1 MPAFFF
7 YCTIK
12 KETRMSQ
19 IDRGGDYMR
28 KKKLLTVITA
38 FLLAMFFLYGCEDE
52 EEVLTQSGQ
61 AVEGWEE
68 TPDEAG
74 TWAIYWYLCGSDLE
88 SDAEFAT
95 MDLYELQCASLP
107 ENVQVIIE
115 TGGAREW
122 YHEDVEAGQQG
133 RYLYDSDGLTF
144 LEAQPEADM
153 GDPETLA
160 DFLSFCKEN
169 FPADHTMFLFWNH
182 GGGSVSG
189 AAFDEI
195 YDYDSLTLDEM
206 YQAFGSVYELSEENP
221 PFDIV
226 GFDTCLMATI
236 DTAWMLS
243 DVSHYLVASEE
254 MEPGCGWSYDK
265 WVQTL
270 GDHPG
275 IDGEALGQVICD
287 SYMEGCEDIGM
298 EQEATLSV
306 VDLQKIQ
313 PLLNAYDDLGKEA
326 LTLACEDSTFFAE
339 FGRRA
344 VQTENYGGN
353 TPDQGY
359 TNMVDMG
366 HLVRNSEDLL
376 PETAQAVLDALEECV
391 VYNVSGDYRSE
402 ATGLSCYYSYNGD
415 TDDFDGFVSI
425 SASPA
430 FQYLYDYELY
440 GYMSDEGL
448 AYMQDLGYEEEIPE
462 ITITQDNTELEDFP
476 LYVDEDGNSVL
487 EIGSGAASTLQA
499 VYYQLCY
506 VSEEDDIILL
516 LGRDNDIYM
525 DWDEGVFRD
534 NFRGVW
540 GAIDGCLCYMEIVY
554 EGDDYNLY
562 SVPILLNG
570 DEYNL
575 RVVYSYTD
583 EEYSILGAR
592 RGIDDNGMA
601 DKNLVQLEP
610 GDEITTLHYA
620 MTISGDEEEPE
631 QVPVDTI
638 TVTEDT
644 VFTEEDLGDG
654 NFVIFYEMVDM
665 QDNSYYSD
673 LAYFTVEDGLIYT
686 ETE

>member
-1 MPAFFF
+1 
-7 YCTIK
+7 
-12 KETRMSQ
+12 
-19 IDRGGDYMR
+19 MR
-28 KKKLLTVITA
+28 KKKLLTIITA
-38 FLLAMFFLYGCEDE
+38 FLLAIFFLCGCEDE

-88 SDAEFAT
+88 SDAEAAT

-169 FPADHTMFLFWNH
+169 FPADHTMFLLWNH

-275 IDGEALGQVICD
+275 IDGATLGQVICD

-391 VYNVSGDYRSE
+391 VYNVSGEYRSE

-415 TDDFDGFVSI
+415 TDDFDGFLSI

-462 ITITQDNTELEDFP
+462 ITITQDTELEDFP

-487 EIGSGAASTLQA
+487 EIGSEAAATLQA

-644 VFTEEDLGDG
+644 AFTEEDLGDG

>member
-1 MPAFFF
+1 
-7 YCTIK
+7 
-12 KETRMSQ
+12 MSQ

-88 SDAEFAT
+88 SDAEAAT

-275 IDGEALGQVICD
+275 IDGAALGQVICD

-415 TDDFDGFVSI
+415 TDDFDGFLSI

-487 EIGSGAASTLQA
+487 EIGSEAAATLQA

-644 VFTEEDLGDG
+644 AFTEEDLGDG

>member
-1 MPAFFF
+1 
-7 YCTIK
+7 
-12 KETRMSQ
+12 
-19 IDRGGDYMR
+19 MR
-28 KKKLLTVITA
+28 EKRLLAIIVA
-38 FLLAMFFLYGCEDE
+38 FLLATFLLYGCEDE
-52 EEVLTQSGQ
+52 EEILTQSGQ
-61 AVEGWEE
+61 TVEGWEE

-88 SDAEFAT
+88 SDAEAAT

-169 FPADHTMFLFWNH
+169 FPADHTMFLLWNH

-275 IDGEALGQVICD
+275 IDGAALGQIICD

-391 VYNVSGDYRSE
+391 IYNVSGDYRSE

-415 TDDFDGFVSI
+415 TDDFDGFLSI

-440 GYMSDEGL
+440 GYMSDEGI

-487 EIGSGAASTLQA
+487 EIGSEAAATLQA

-525 DWDEGVFRD
+525 DWDEGIFRD

-665 QDNSYYSD
+665 QNNSYYSD

>member
-1 MPAFFF
+1 
-7 YCTIK
+7 
-12 KETRMSQ
+12 
-19 IDRGGDYMR
+19 MR
-28 KKKLLTVITA
+28 KKKLLTIITA

-88 SDAEFAT
+88 SDAEAAT

-275 IDGEALGQVICD
+275 IDGAALGQVICD

-391 VYNVSGDYRSE
+391 VYNVSGEYRSE

-415 TDDFDGFVSI
+415 TDDFDGFLSI

-487 EIGSGAASTLQA
+487 EIGSEAAATLQA

-644 VFTEEDLGDG
+644 AFTEEDLGDG

>member
-1 MPAFFF
+1 
-7 YCTIK
+7 
-12 KETRMSQ
+12 
-19 IDRGGDYMR
+19 MR
-28 KKKLLTVITA
+28 KKKLLTIITA
-38 FLLAMFFLYGCEDE
+38 LLLAMFFLYGCEDE
-52 EEVLTQSGQ
+52 EEILTQSGQ

-88 SDAEFAT
+88 SDAEAAT

-122 YHEDVEAGQQG
+122 YHVDVEAGQQG

-169 FPADHTMFLFWNH
+169 FPADHTMFLLWNH

-275 IDGEALGQVICD
+275 IDGAALGQIICD

-415 TDDFDGFVSI
+415 TDDFDGFLSI

-462 ITITQDNTELEDFP
+462 ITITQDTELEDFP

-487 EIGSGAASTLQA
+487 EIGSEAAATLQA

-525 DWDEGVFRD
+525 DWDEGIFRD

-665 QDNSYYSD
+665 QNNSYYSD
-673 LAYFTVEDGLIYT
+673 LAYFAVEDGLIYT

>member
-12 KETRMSQ
+12 KETKMSQ

-28 KKKLLTVITA
+28 KKKLLTIITA
-38 FLLAMFFLYGCEDE
+38 LLLAMFFLYGCEDE
-52 EEVLTQSGQ
+52 EEILTQSGQ

-88 SDAEFAT
+88 SDAEAAT

-169 FPADHTMFLFWNH
+169 FPADHTMFLLWNH

-275 IDGEALGQVICD
+275 IDGAALGQIICD

-391 VYNVSGDYRSE
+391 IYNVSGDYRSE

-415 TDDFDGFVSI
+415 TDDFDGFLSI

-487 EIGSGAASTLQA
+487 EIGSEAAATLQA

-525 DWDEGVFRD
+525 DWDEGIFRD

-554 EGDDYNLY
+554 EGNDYNLY

-665 QDNSYYSD
+665 QNNSYYSD

>member
-1 MPAFFF
+1 
-7 YCTIK
+7 
-12 KETRMSQ
+12 
-19 IDRGGDYMR
+19 MR
-28 KKKLLTVITA
+28 KKKLLTIITA
-38 FLLAMFFLYGCEDE
+38 LLLAMFFLYGCEDE
-52 EEVLTQSGQ
+52 EEILTQSGQ

-88 SDAEFAT
+88 SDAEAAT

-275 IDGEALGQVICD
+275 IDGAALGQVICD

-391 VYNVSGDYRSE
+391 VYNVSGNYRSE

-462 ITITQDNTELEDFP
+462 ITITQDTELEDFP

-487 EIGSGAASTLQA
+487 EIGSEAAATLQA

-665 QDNSYYSD
+665 QNNSYYSD
-673 LAYFTVEDGLIYT
+673 LAYFAVEDGLIYT

>member
-1 MPAFFF
+1 
-7 YCTIK
+7 
-12 KETRMSQ
+12 
-19 IDRGGDYMR
+19 MR
-28 KKKLLTVITA
+28 KKKLLTIITA
-38 FLLAMFFLYGCEDE
+38 LLLAMFFLYGCEDE
-52 EEVLTQSGQ
+52 EEILTQSGQ

-88 SDAEFAT
+88 SDAEAAT

-169 FPADHTMFLFWNH
+169 FPADHTMFLLWNH

-275 IDGEALGQVICD
+275 IDGAALGQIICD

-391 VYNVSGDYRSE
+391 IYNVSGDYRSE

-415 TDDFDGFVSI
+415 TDDFDGFLSI

-487 EIGSGAASTLQA
+487 EIGSEAAATLQA

-525 DWDEGVFRD
+525 DWDEGIFRD

-554 EGDDYNLY
+554 EGNDYNLY

-665 QDNSYYSD
+665 QNNSYYSD

>member
-1 MPAFFF
+1 
-7 YCTIK
+7 
-12 KETRMSQ
+12 
-19 IDRGGDYMR
+19 MR
-28 KKKLLTVITA
+28 KKKLLTIITA

-52 EEVLTQSGQ
+52 EEILTQSGQ

-88 SDAEFAT
+88 SDAEAAT

-169 FPADHTMFLFWNH
+169 FPADHTMFLLWNH

-275 IDGEALGQVICD
+275 IDGAALGQIICD

-391 VYNVSGDYRSE
+391 IYNVSGDYRSE

-415 TDDFDGFVSI
+415 TDDFDGFLSI

-462 ITITQDNTELEDFP
+462 ITITQDTELEDFP

-487 EIGSGAASTLQA
+487 EIGSEAAATLQA

-525 DWDEGVFRD
+525 DWDEGIFRD

-665 QDNSYYSD
+665 QNNSYYSD
-673 LAYFTVEDGLIYT
+673 LAYFAVEDGLIYT

>member
-1 MPAFFF
+1 
-7 YCTIK
+7 
-12 KETRMSQ
+12 
-19 IDRGGDYMR
+19 MR
-28 KKKLLTVITA
+28 EKRLLAIIVA
-38 FLLAMFFLYGCEDE
+38 FLLATFLLYGCEDE
-52 EEVLTQSGQ
+52 EEILTQSGQ

-88 SDAEFAT
+88 SDAEAAT

-169 FPADHTMFLFWNH
+169 FPADHTMFLLWNH

-275 IDGEALGQVICD
+275 IDGAALGQIICD

-391 VYNVSGDYRSE
+391 IYNVSGDYRSE

-415 TDDFDGFVSI
+415 TDDFDGFLSI

-462 ITITQDNTELEDFP
+462 ITITQDTELEDFP

-487 EIGSGAASTLQA
+487 EIGSEAAATLQA

-525 DWDEGVFRD
+525 DWDEGIFRD

-554 EGDDYNLY
+554 EGNDYNLY

-665 QDNSYYSD
+665 QNNSYYSD
-673 LAYFTVEDGLIYT
+673 LAYFAVEDGLIYT

>member
-1 MPAFFF
+1 
-7 YCTIK
+7 
-12 KETRMSQ
+12 
-19 IDRGGDYMR
+19 MR
-28 KKKLLTVITA
+28 KKKLLTIITV

-88 SDAEFAT
+88 SDAEAAT

-169 FPADHTMFLFWNH
+169 FPADHTMFLLWNH

-275 IDGEALGQVICD
+275 IDGAALGQIICD

-391 VYNVSGDYRSE
+391 IYNVSGDYRSE

-415 TDDFDGFVSI
+415 TDDFDGFLSI

-462 ITITQDNTELEDFP
+462 ITITQDTELEDFP

-487 EIGSGAASTLQA
+487 EIGSEAAATLQA

-525 DWDEGVFRD
+525 DWDEGIFRD

-665 QDNSYYSD
+665 QNNSYYSD

>member
-1 MPAFFF
+1 
-7 YCTIK
+7 
-12 KETRMSQ
+12 
-19 IDRGGDYMR
+19 MR

-88 SDAEFAT
+88 SDAEAAT

-275 IDGEALGQVICD
+275 IDGAALGQVICD

-487 EIGSGAASTLQA
+487 EIGSEAAATLQA

-644 VFTEEDLGDG
+644 AFTEEDLGDG

>member
-1 MPAFFF
+1 
-7 YCTIK
+7 
-12 KETRMSQ
+12 
-19 IDRGGDYMR
+19 MR
-28 KKKLLTVITA
+28 KKKLLTIITA
-38 FLLAMFFLYGCEDE
+38 LLLAMFFLYGCEDE
-52 EEVLTQSGQ
+52 EEILTQSGQ
-61 AVEGWEE
+61 TVAGWEE

-88 SDAEFAT
+88 SDAEAAT

-169 FPADHTMFLFWNH
+169 FPADHTMFLLWNH

-275 IDGEALGQVICD
+275 IDGAALGQIICD

-391 VYNVSGDYRSE
+391 IYNVSGDYRSE

-415 TDDFDGFVSI
+415 TDDFDGFLSI

-487 EIGSGAASTLQA
+487 EIGSEAAATLQA

-525 DWDEGVFRD
+525 DWDEGIFRD

-665 QDNSYYSD
+665 QNNSYYSD

>member
-1 MPAFFF
+1 
-7 YCTIK
+7 
-12 KETRMSQ
+12 
-19 IDRGGDYMR
+19 MR
-28 KKKLLTVITA
+28 EKKLLTIIAA
-38 FLLAMFFLYGCEDE
+38 FLLATLLLYGCEDE

-68 TPDEAG
+68 TSDEAG

-88 SDAEFAT
+88 SDAEAAT
-95 MDLYELQCASLP
+95 MDLYELQCVSLP

-115 TGGAREW
+115 TGGAQEW

-160 DFLSFCKEN
+160 DFLSFCQEN

-221 PFDIV
+221 PFDVV

-243 DVSHYLVASEE
+243 DISHYLVASEE

-275 IDGEALGQVICD
+275 IDGAALGQVICD

-313 PLLNAYDDLGKEA
+313 PLLYAYDELGKEA

-376 PETAQAVLDALEECV
+376 PETAQAVLDGLEECV
-391 VYNVSGDYRSE
+391 VYNVSGAYRSE

-415 TDDFDGFVSI
+415 TDDFDAFTSI

-448 AYMQDLGYEEEIPE
+448 AYVQELGYEEDTVPE
-462 ITITQDNTELEDFP
+462 ITIAQDTELEDFP

-487 EIGSGAASTLQA
+487 EIGSEAASTLQA

-631 QVPVDTI
+631 QVPVDMI

-644 VFTEEDLGDG
+644 AFTEEDLGDG

-673 LAYFTVEDGLIYT
+673 LAYFTVEDGFIYT

>member
-12 KETRMSQ
+12 KETKMSQ

-28 KKKLLTVITA
+28 KKKLLTIITV

-88 SDAEFAT
+88 SDAEAAT

-169 FPADHTMFLFWNH
+169 FPADHTMFLLWNH

-275 IDGEALGQVICD
+275 IDGAALGQIICD

-391 VYNVSGDYRSE
+391 VYNVSGEYRSE

-415 TDDFDGFVSI
+415 TDDFDGFLSI

-462 ITITQDNTELEDFP
+462 ITITQDTELEDFP

-487 EIGSGAASTLQA
+487 EIGSEAAATLQA

-525 DWDEGVFRD
+525 DWDEGIFRD

-554 EGDDYNLY
+554 EGNDYNLY

-665 QDNSYYSD
+665 QNNSYYSD
-673 LAYFTVEDGLIYT
+673 LAYFAVEDGLIYT

>member
-1 MPAFFF
+1 
-7 YCTIK
+7 
-12 KETRMSQ
+12 
-19 IDRGGDYMR
+19 MR
-28 KKKLLTVITA
+28 EKKLLTIIAA
-38 FLLAMFFLYGCEDE
+38 FLLATILLYGCEDE

-61 AVEGWEE
+61 AVEGWEKAS
-68 TPDEAG
+68 DEAG

-88 SDAEFAT
+88 SDAEAAT
-95 MDLYELQCASLP
+95 MDLYELQCVSLP

-115 TGGAREW
+115 TGGAQEW

-189 AAFDEI
+189 AAFDEN

-221 PFDIV
+221 PFDVV

-243 DVSHYLVASEE
+243 DISHYLVASEE

-275 IDGEALGQVICD
+275 IDGAALGQVICD

-313 PLLNAYDDLGKEA
+313 PLLYAYDDLGKEA

-376 PETAQAVLDALEECV
+376 PETAQAVLDGLEECV
-391 VYNVSGDYRSE
+391 VYNVSGAYRSE

-415 TDDFDGFVSI
+415 TDDFDAFTSI

-448 AYMQDLGYEEEIPE
+448 AYVQELGYEEDAVPE
-462 ITITQDNTELEDFP
+462 ITIAQDTELEDFP

-487 EIGSGAASTLQA
+487 EIGSEAASTLQA

-644 VFTEEDLGDG
+644 AFTEEDLGDG

>member
-1 MPAFFF
+1 
-7 YCTIK
+7 
-12 KETRMSQ
+12 
-19 IDRGGDYMR
+19 MR
-28 KKKLLTVITA
+28 KKKLLTIITA
-38 FLLAMFFLYGCEDE
+38 LLLAMFFLYGCEDE
-52 EEVLTQSGQ
+52 EEILTQSGQ

-88 SDAEFAT
+88 SDAEAAT

-169 FPADHTMFLFWNH
+169 FPADHTMFLLWNH

-275 IDGEALGQVICD
+275 IDGAALGQIICD

-391 VYNVSGDYRSE
+391 IYNVSGDYRSE

-415 TDDFDGFVSI
+415 TDDFDGFLSI

-462 ITITQDNTELEDFP
+462 ITITQDNTGLEDFP

-487 EIGSGAASTLQA
+487 EIGSEAAATLQA

-525 DWDEGVFRD
+525 DWDEGIFRD

-554 EGDDYNLY
+554 EGNDYNLY

-644 VFTEEDLGDG
+644 AFTEEDLGDG

-665 QDNSYYSD
+665 QNNSYYSD
-673 LAYFTVEDGLIYT
+673 LAYFAVEDGLIYT

>member
-12 KETRMSQ
+12 KETKMSQ

-28 KKKLLTVITA
+28 KKKLLTIITV

-88 SDAEFAT
+88 SDAEAAT

-169 FPADHTMFLFWNH
+169 FPADHTMFLLWNH

-275 IDGEALGQVICD
+275 IDGAALGQIICD

-391 VYNVSGDYRSE
+391 IYNVSGDYRSE

-415 TDDFDGFVSI
+415 TDDFDGFLSI

-462 ITITQDNTELEDFP
+462 ITITQDTELEDFP

-487 EIGSGAASTLQA
+487 EIGSEAAATLQA

-525 DWDEGVFRD
+525 DWDEGIFRD

-554 EGDDYNLY
+554 EGNDYNLY

-665 QDNSYYSD
+665 QNNSYYSD
-673 LAYFTVEDGLIYT
+673 LAYFAVEDGLIYT

>member
-1 MPAFFF
+1 
-7 YCTIK
+7 
-12 KETRMSQ
+12 
-19 IDRGGDYMR
+19 MR
-28 KKKLLTVITA
+28 KKKLLTIITV

-88 SDAEFAT
+88 SDAEAAT

-275 IDGEALGQVICD
+275 IDGAALGQVICD

-391 VYNVSGDYRSE
+391 VYNVSGEYRSE

-415 TDDFDGFVSI
+415 TDDFDGFLSI

-487 EIGSGAASTLQA
+487 EIGSEAATTLQA

-620 MTISGDEEEPE
+620 VTISGDEEEPE

-644 VFTEEDLGDG
+644 AFTEEDLGDG

>member
-1 MPAFFF
+1 
-7 YCTIK
+7 
-12 KETRMSQ
+12 
-19 IDRGGDYMR
+19 MR
-28 KKKLLTVITA
+28 KKKLLTIITA
-38 FLLAMFFLYGCEDE
+38 LLLAMFFLYGCEDE
-52 EEVLTQSGQ
+52 EEILTQSGQ
-61 AVEGWEE
+61 TVEGWEE

-88 SDAEFAT
+88 SDAEAAT

-169 FPADHTMFLFWNH
+169 FPADHTMFLLWNH

-275 IDGEALGQVICD
+275 IDGAALGQIICD

-391 VYNVSGDYRSE
+391 IYNVSGDYRSE

-462 ITITQDNTELEDFP
+462 ITITQDTELEDFP

-487 EIGSGAASTLQA
+487 EIGSEAAATLQA

-525 DWDEGVFRD
+525 DWDEGIFRD

-554 EGDDYNLY
+554 EGNDYNLY

-673 LAYFTVEDGLIYT
+673 LAYFAVEDGLIYT

>member
-1 MPAFFF
+1 
-7 YCTIK
+7 
-12 KETRMSQ
+12 
-19 IDRGGDYMR
+19 MR
-28 KKKLLTVITA
+28 KKKLLTIITA

-52 EEVLTQSGQ
+52 EEILTQSGQ

-88 SDAEFAT
+88 SDAEAAT

-169 FPADHTMFLFWNH
+169 FPADHTMFLLWNH

-275 IDGEALGQVICD
+275 IDGATLGQVICD

-391 VYNVSGDYRSE
+391 IYNVSGDYRSE

-487 EIGSGAASTLQA
+487 EIGSEAAATLQA

-644 VFTEEDLGDG
+644 AFTEEDLGDG

-673 LAYFTVEDGLIYT
+673 LAYFSVEDGLIYT

>member
-1 MPAFFF
+1 
-7 YCTIK
+7 
-12 KETRMSQ
+12 
-19 IDRGGDYMR
+19 MR
-28 KKKLLTVITA
+28 EKRVLAIIVA
-38 FLLAMFFLYGCEDE
+38 FLLATFLLYGCEDE
-52 EEVLTQSGQ
+52 EEILTQSGQ
-61 AVEGWEE
+61 TVEGWEE
-68 TPDEAG
+68 TSDEAG

-88 SDAEFAT
+88 SDAEAAT

-169 FPADHTMFLFWNH
+169 FPADHTMFLLWNH

-275 IDGEALGQVICD
+275 IDGAALGQIICD

-462 ITITQDNTELEDFP
+462 ITITQDTELEDFP

-487 EIGSGAASTLQA
+487 EIGSEAAATLQA

-525 DWDEGVFRD
+525 DWDEGIFRD

-554 EGDDYNLY
+554 EGNDYNLY

-665 QDNSYYSD
+665 QNNSYYSD
-673 LAYFTVEDGLIYT
+673 LAYFAVEDGLIYT

>member
-1 MPAFFF
+1 
-7 YCTIK
+7 
-12 KETRMSQ
+12 
-19 IDRGGDYMR
+19 MR
-28 KKKLLTVITA
+28 KKKLLTIITV

-88 SDAEFAT
+88 SDAEAAT

-275 IDGEALGQVICD
+275 IDGAALGQVICD

-391 VYNVSGDYRSE
+391 VYNVSGEYRSE

-415 TDDFDGFVSI
+415 TDDFDGFLSI

-462 ITITQDNTELEDFP
+462 ITITQDTELEDFP

-487 EIGSGAASTLQA
+487 EIGSEAAATLQA

-644 VFTEEDLGDG
+644 AFTEEDLGDG

>member
-1 MPAFFF
+1 
-7 YCTIK
+7 
-12 KETRMSQ
+12 
-19 IDRGGDYMR
+19 MR
-28 KKKLLTVITA
+28 KKKLLTIITV

-88 SDAEFAT
+88 SDAEAAT

-275 IDGEALGQVICD
+275 IDGAALGQVICD

-391 VYNVSGDYRSE
+391 VYNVSGEYRSE

-415 TDDFDGFVSI
+415 TDDFDGFLSI

-487 EIGSGAASTLQA
+487 EIGSEAAATLQA

-644 VFTEEDLGDG
+644 AFTEEDLGDG

>member
-12 KETRMSQ
+12 KETKMSQ

-28 KKKLLTVITA
+28 KKKLLTIITA
-38 FLLAMFFLYGCEDE
+38 LLLAMFFLYGCEDE
-52 EEVLTQSGQ
+52 EEILTQSGQ

-88 SDAEFAT
+88 SDAEAAT
-95 MDLYELQCASLP
+95 MDLYELQCTSLP

-169 FPADHTMFLFWNH
+169 FPADHTIFLLWNH

-254 MEPGCGWSYDK
+254 MEPVCGWSYDK

-275 IDGEALGQVICD
+275 IDGAALGQIICD

-415 TDDFDGFVSI
+415 TDDFDGFLSI

-487 EIGSGAASTLQA
+487 EIGSEAAATLQA

-525 DWDEGVFRD
+525 DWDEGIFRD

-554 EGDDYNLY
+554 EGNDYNLY

-673 LAYFTVEDGLIYT
+673 LAYFAVEDGLIYT

>member
-1 MPAFFF
+1 
-7 YCTIK
+7 
-12 KETRMSQ
+12 
-19 IDRGGDYMR
+19 MR
-28 KKKLLTVITA
+28 KKKLLTIITV

-88 SDAEFAT
+88 SDAEAAT

-275 IDGEALGQVICD
+275 IDGAALGQIICD

-391 VYNVSGDYRSE
+391 IYNVSGDYRSE

-462 ITITQDNTELEDFP
+462 ITITQDTELEDFP

-487 EIGSGAASTLQA
+487 EIGSEAAATLQA

-525 DWDEGVFRD
+525 DWDEGIFRD

-554 EGDDYNLY
+554 EGNDYNLY

-665 QDNSYYSD
+665 QNNSYYSD
-673 LAYFTVEDGLIYT
+673 LAYFAVEDGLIYT

>member
-1 MPAFFF
+1 
-7 YCTIK
+7 
-12 KETRMSQ
+12 
-19 IDRGGDYMR
+19 MR
-28 KKKLLTVITA
+28 KKKLLTIITA
-38 FLLAMFFLYGCEDE
+38 LLLAMFFLYGCEDE

-88 SDAEFAT
+88 SDAEAAT

-275 IDGEALGQVICD
+275 IDGAALGQIICD

-391 VYNVSGDYRSE
+391 IYNVSGDYRSE

-415 TDDFDGFVSI
+415 TDDFDGFLSI

-462 ITITQDNTELEDFP
+462 ITITQDTELEDFP

-487 EIGSGAASTLQA
+487 EIGSEAAATLQA

-525 DWDEGVFRD
+525 DWDEGIFRD

-554 EGDDYNLY
+554 EGNDYNLY

-665 QDNSYYSD
+665 QNNSYYSD
-673 LAYFTVEDGLIYT
+673 LAYFAVEDGLIYT

>member
-12 KETRMSQ
+12 KETKMSQ

-28 KKKLLTVITA
+28 KKKLLTIITA
-38 FLLAMFFLYGCEDE
+38 LLLAMFFLYGCEDE
-52 EEVLTQSGQ
+52 EEILTQSGQ
-61 AVEGWEE
+61 TVEGWEE

-88 SDAEFAT
+88 SDAEAAT

-169 FPADHTMFLFWNH
+169 FPADHTMFLLWNH

-275 IDGEALGQVICD
+275 IDGAALGQVICD

-391 VYNVSGDYRSE
+391 IYNVSGDYRSE

-462 ITITQDNTELEDFP
+462 ITITQDTELEDFP

-487 EIGSGAASTLQA
+487 EIGSEAAATLQA

-525 DWDEGVFRD
+525 DWDEGIFRD

-554 EGDDYNLY
+554 EGNDYNLY

-673 LAYFTVEDGLIYT
+673 LAYFAVEDGLIYT

>member
-12 KETRMSQ
+12 KETRMSK

-28 KKKLLTVITA
+28 KKKLLTIITA

-88 SDAEFAT
+88 SDAEAAT

-275 IDGEALGQVICD
+275 IDGAALGQVICD

-391 VYNVSGDYRSE
+391 VYNVSGEYRSE

-415 TDDFDGFVSI
+415 TDDFDGFLSI

-462 ITITQDNTELEDFP
+462 ITITQDTELEDFP

-487 EIGSGAASTLQA
+487 EIGSEAAATLQA

-525 DWDEGVFRD
+525 DWDEGIFRD

-554 EGDDYNLY
+554 EGNDYNLY

-665 QDNSYYSD
+665 QNNSYYSD

>member
-1 MPAFFF
+1 
-7 YCTIK
+7 
-12 KETRMSQ
+12 
-19 IDRGGDYMR
+19 MR
-28 KKKLLTVITA
+28 KKKLLTIITA
-38 FLLAMFFLYGCEDE
+38 LLLAMFFLYGCEDE
-52 EEVLTQSGQ
+52 EEILTQSGQ

-88 SDAEFAT
+88 SDAEAAT

-169 FPADHTMFLFWNH
+169 FPADHTMFLLWNH

-275 IDGEALGQVICD
+275 IDGAALGQIICD

-415 TDDFDGFVSI
+415 TDDFDGFLSI

-462 ITITQDNTELEDFP
+462 ITITQDTELEDFP

-487 EIGSGAASTLQA
+487 EIGSEAAATLQA

-525 DWDEGVFRD
+525 DWDEGIFRD

-554 EGDDYNLY
+554 EGNDYNLY

-665 QDNSYYSD
+665 QNNSYYSD
-673 LAYFTVEDGLIYT
+673 LAYFAVEDGLIYT

>member
-1 MPAFFF
+1 
-7 YCTIK
+7 
-12 KETRMSQ
+12 
-19 IDRGGDYMR
+19 MR
-28 KKKLLTVITA
+28 EKKLLTIIVA
-38 FLLAMFFLYGCEDE
+38 FLLATLLLYGCEDE

-61 AVEGWEE
+61 AVEGWEK
-68 TPDEAG
+68 TSDEAG

-88 SDAEFAT
+88 SDAEAAT
-95 MDLYELQCASLP
+95 MDLYELQCVSLP

-115 TGGAREW
+115 TGGAQEW

-160 DFLSFCKEN
+160 DFLSFCQEN

-221 PFDIV
+221 PFDVV

-243 DVSHYLVASEE
+243 DISHYLVASEE

-275 IDGEALGQVICD
+275 IDGAALGQVICD

-313 PLLNAYDDLGKEA
+313 PLLYAYDDLGKEA

-376 PETAQAVLDALEECV
+376 PETAQAVLDGLEECV
-391 VYNVSGDYRSE
+391 VYNVSGVYRSE

-415 TDDFDGFVSI
+415 TDDFDAFTSI

-448 AYMQDLGYEEEIPE
+448 AYVQELGYEEDTVPE
-462 ITITQDNTELEDFP
+462 ITIAQDTELEDFP

-487 EIGSGAASTLQA
+487 EIGADAAATLQA

-644 VFTEEDLGDG
+644 AFTEEDLGDG

-673 LAYFTVEDGLIYT
+673 LAYFTVEDGFIYT

>member
-1 MPAFFF
+1 
-7 YCTIK
+7 
-12 KETRMSQ
+12 
-19 IDRGGDYMR
+19 MR
-28 KKKLLTVITA
+28 KKKLLTIITA

-88 SDAEFAT
+88 SDAEAAT
-95 MDLYELQCASLP
+95 MDLYELQCTSLP

-169 FPADHTMFLFWNH
+169 FPADHTMFLLWNH

-275 IDGEALGQVICD
+275 IDGAALGQIICD

-415 TDDFDGFVSI
+415 TDDFDGFLSI

-430 FQYLYDYELY
+430 FQYLYNYELY

-462 ITITQDNTELEDFP
+462 ITITQDTELEDFP

-487 EIGSGAASTLQA
+487 EIGSEAAATLQA

-525 DWDEGVFRD
+525 DWDEGIFRD

-554 EGDDYNLY
+554 EGNDYNLY

-665 QDNSYYSD
+665 QNNSYYSD
-673 LAYFTVEDGLIYT
+673 LAYFAVEDGLIYT

>member
-1 MPAFFF
+1 
-7 YCTIK
+7 
-12 KETRMSQ
+12 
-19 IDRGGDYMR
+19 MR
-28 KKKLLTVITA
+28 KKKLLTIITV

-52 EEVLTQSGQ
+52 EEILTQSGQ

-88 SDAEFAT
+88 SDAEAAT

-169 FPADHTMFLFWNH
+169 FPADHTMFLLWNH

-275 IDGEALGQVICD
+275 IDGAALGQIICD

-391 VYNVSGDYRSE
+391 IYNVSGDYRSE

-415 TDDFDGFVSI
+415 TDDFDGFLSI

-462 ITITQDNTELEDFP
+462 ITITQDTELEDFP

-487 EIGSGAASTLQA
+487 EIGSEAAATLQA

-525 DWDEGVFRD
+525 DWDEGIFRD

-554 EGDDYNLY
+554 EGNDYNLY

-665 QDNSYYSD
+665 QNNSYYSD
-673 LAYFTVEDGLIYT
+673 LAYFAVEDGLIYT

>member
-1 MPAFFF
+1 
-7 YCTIK
+7 
-12 KETRMSQ
+12 
-19 IDRGGDYMR
+19 MR
-28 KKKLLTVITA
+28 EKRLLAIIVA
-38 FLLAMFFLYGCEDE
+38 FLLATFLLYGCEDE
-52 EEVLTQSGQ
+52 EEILTQSGQ
-61 AVEGWEE
+61 TVEGWEE
-68 TPDEAG
+68 TSDEAG

-88 SDAEFAT
+88 SDAEAAT
-95 MDLYELQCASLP
+95 MDLYELQCVSLP

-115 TGGAREW
+115 TGGAQEW

-169 FPADHTMFLFWNH
+169 FPADHTMFLLWNH

-206 YQAFGSVYELSEENP
+206 YQAFGSVYELSEEDP
-221 PFDIV
+221 PFDVV

-243 DVSHYLVASEE
+243 DISHYLVASEE

-275 IDGEALGQVICD
+275 IDGAALGQIICD

-313 PLLNAYDDLGKEA
+313 PLLYAYDELGKEA

-376 PETAQAVLDALEECV
+376 PETAQAVLDGLEECV
-391 VYNVSGDYRSE
+391 VYSVSGAYRSE

-415 TDDFDGFVSI
+415 TDDFDAFTAI

-448 AYMQDLGYEEEIPE
+448 AYVQELGYEEEIPE
-462 ITITQDNTELEDFP
+462 ITITQDNTGLEDFP

-487 EIGSGAASTLQA
+487 EIGSEAAATLQA

-525 DWDEGVFRD
+525 DWDEGIFRD

-554 EGDDYNLY
+554 EGNDYNLY

-665 QDNSYYSD
+665 QNNSYYSD

>member
-1 MPAFFF
+1 
-7 YCTIK
+7 
-12 KETRMSQ
+12 
-19 IDRGGDYMR
+19 MR
-28 KKKLLTVITA
+28 EKRLLAIIVA
-38 FLLAMFFLYGCEDE
+38 FLLATFLLYGCEDE
-52 EEVLTQSGQ
+52 EEILTQSGQ
-61 AVEGWEE
+61 TVEGWEE
-68 TPDEAG
+68 TPDEAD

-88 SDAEFAT
+88 SDAEAAT
-95 MDLYELQCASLP
+95 MDLYELQCVSLP

-115 TGGAREW
+115 TGGAQEW

-169 FPADHTMFLFWNH
+169 FPADHTMFLLWNH

-206 YQAFGSVYELSEENP
+206 YQAFGSVYELSEEDP
-221 PFDIV
+221 PFDVV

-275 IDGEALGQVICD
+275 IDGAALGQIICD

-391 VYNVSGDYRSE
+391 IYNVSGDYRSE

-415 TDDFDGFVSI
+415 TDDFDGFLSI

-487 EIGSGAASTLQA
+487 EIGSEAAATLQA

-525 DWDEGVFRD
+525 DWDEGIFRD

-554 EGDDYNLY
+554 EGNDYNLY

-665 QDNSYYSD
+665 QNNSYYSD

>member
-1 MPAFFF
+1 
-7 YCTIK
+7 
-12 KETRMSQ
+12 
-19 IDRGGDYMR
+19 MR
-28 KKKLLTVITA
+28 KKKLLTIITV

-88 SDAEFAT
+88 SDAEAAT

-169 FPADHTMFLFWNH
+169 FPADHTMFLLWNH

-275 IDGEALGQVICD
+275 IDGAALGQIICD

-391 VYNVSGDYRSE
+391 IYNVSGDYRSE

-415 TDDFDGFVSI
+415 TDDFDGFLSI

-462 ITITQDNTELEDFP
+462 ITITQDTELEDFP

-487 EIGSGAASTLQA
+487 EIGSEAAATLQA

-525 DWDEGVFRD
+525 DWDEGIFRD

-554 EGDDYNLY
+554 EGNDYNLY

-665 QDNSYYSD
+665 QNNSYYSD

>member
-1 MPAFFF
+1 
-7 YCTIK
+7 
-12 KETRMSQ
+12 
-19 IDRGGDYMR
+19 MR
-28 KKKLLTVITA
+28 KKKLLTIITA
-38 FLLAMFFLYGCEDE
+38 LLLAMFFLYGCEDE
-52 EEVLTQSGQ
+52 EEILTQSGQ

-88 SDAEFAT
+88 SDAEAAT

-169 FPADHTMFLFWNH
+169 FPADHTMFLLWNH

-275 IDGEALGQVICD
+275 IDGAALGQIICD

-415 TDDFDGFVSI
+415 TDDFDGFLSI

-462 ITITQDNTELEDFP
+462 ITITQDTELEDFP

-487 EIGSGAASTLQA
+487 EIGSEAAATLQA

-525 DWDEGVFRD
+525 DWDEGIFRD

-665 QDNSYYSD
+665 QNNSYYSD
-673 LAYFTVEDGLIYT
+673 LAYFAVEDGLIYT

>member
-1 MPAFFF
+1 
-7 YCTIK
+7 
-12 KETRMSQ
+12 
-19 IDRGGDYMR
+19 MR
-28 KKKLLTVITA
+28 KKKLLTIITA

-88 SDAEFAT
+88 SDAEAAT
-95 MDLYELQCASLP
+95 MDLYELQCTSLP

-275 IDGEALGQVICD
+275 IDGAALGQIICD

-415 TDDFDGFVSI
+415 TDDFDGFLSI

-462 ITITQDNTELEDFP
+462 ITITQDTELEDFP

-487 EIGSGAASTLQA
+487 EIGSEAAATLQA

-525 DWDEGVFRD
+525 DWDEGIFRD

-554 EGDDYNLY
+554 EGNDYNLY

-665 QDNSYYSD
+665 QNNSYYSD
-673 LAYFTVEDGLIYT
+673 LAYFAVEDGLIYT

>member
-1 MPAFFF
+1 
-7 YCTIK
+7 
-12 KETRMSQ
+12 
-19 IDRGGDYMR
+19 MR
-28 KKKLLTVITA
+28 KKKLLTIITA
-38 FLLAMFFLYGCEDE
+38 LLLAMFFLYGCEDE
-52 EEVLTQSGQ
+52 EEILTQSGQ

-88 SDAEFAT
+88 SDAEAAT

-169 FPADHTMFLFWNH
+169 FPADHTMFLLWNH

-275 IDGEALGQVICD
+275 IDGATLGQVICD

-391 VYNVSGDYRSE
+391 IYNVSGDYRSE

-415 TDDFDGFVSI
+415 TDDFDGFLSI

-448 AYMQDLGYEEEIPE
+448 ANMQDLGYEEEIPE

-487 EIGSGAASTLQA
+487 EIGSEAAATLQA

-554 EGDDYNLY
+554 EGNDYNLY

-644 VFTEEDLGDG
+644 AFTEEDLGDG

-673 LAYFTVEDGLIYT
+673 LAYFAVEDGLIYT

>member
-1 MPAFFF
+1 
-7 YCTIK
+7 
-12 KETRMSQ
+12 
-19 IDRGGDYMR
+19 MR
-28 KKKLLTVITA
+28 KKKLLTIITA
-38 FLLAMFFLYGCEDE
+38 FLLAIFFLYGCEDE

-88 SDAEFAT
+88 SDAEAAT

-169 FPADHTMFLFWNH
+169 FPADHTMFLLWNH

-275 IDGEALGQVICD
+275 IDGAALGQIICD

-415 TDDFDGFVSI
+415 TDDFDGFLSI

-462 ITITQDNTELEDFP
+462 ITITQDTELEDFP

-487 EIGSGAASTLQA
+487 EIGSEAAATLQA

-525 DWDEGVFRD
+525 DWDEGIFRD

-554 EGDDYNLY
+554 EGNDYNLY

-665 QDNSYYSD
+665 QNNSYYSD
-673 LAYFTVEDGLIYT
+673 LAYFSVEDGLIYT